1 MYFLRYLRCNLHRF
15 EYCST
20 DNIEAALARCDEF
33 LSSTN
38 VPSKNWETRMVNLSS
53 SWDNNRKL
61 LLEALL
67 NCESLPSPDHCGIC
81 LEGKTLI
88 RCHDCP
94 KKFFCSLCDGNVHS
108 LLPFHNRDGF
118 VGGFFQAIPPTVTID
133 ENGVKQNIGKQISKG
148 TKSV

>member
-1 MYFLRYLRCNLHRF
+1 
-15 EYCST
+15 
-20 DNIEAALARCDEF
+20 
-33 LSSTN
+33 
-38 VPSKNWETRMVNLSS
+38 MVNLSL

-94 KKFFCSLCDGNVHS
+94 KNFSALHVMEMCILSWEMDLLVASFRLSLQ
-108 LLPFHNRDGF
+108 L
-118 VGGFFQAIPPTVTID
+118 
-133 ENGVKQNIGKQISKG
+133 
-148 TKSV
+148 